1 MDRLWSRSCL
11 NLRRNCKKLTKTT
24 RHMLCLTD
32 LVSSSVTYN
41 SIAVFKWATN
51 GPKVVTD
58 PLETS
63 EVRIFTVT
71 WNM

>member
-1 MDRLWSRSCL
+1 
-11 NLRRNCKKLTKTT
+11 
-24 RHMLCLTD
+24 MLCLTD
-32 LVSSSVTYN
+32 LVSSSVAYN

-51 GPKVVTD
+51 GPKVVPD

-71 WNM
+71 WNMQGRAPNL